1 MTGLL
6 AIFGLLAISAST
18 FLFPHSAYAASYIDV
33 SSNGDGASG
42 SGVVKLGKI
51 NPTNAGAQAMGSD
64 TLTIHTDCTAGYKV
78 YVSSQENQSTSLVN
92 SNATTPENPSAK
104 DLITAA
110 SNTLAEGVSPSTL
123 TSNTWGINGDSTEAG
138 NGLYYGL
145 PSFENSTAFPLIT
158 MSNVAEESTV
168 PIYYGVK
175 VDTSINPGTYSG
187 SVLYTVLINNS
198 CLDYTVVFNP
208 NVNSSSSQEITG
220 TMSDQSI
227 MYGETT
233 ALSPNAFSRSNYKFL
248 GWSTSSTGKTGTVV
262 NGVGTATDV
271 DYADEADV
279 LNLVSGGGIVTLYA
293 IWELALPTMQN
304 WEGCTALNTN
314 EYTTLV
320 DSRDGEKYVVKKLA
334 DGKCWM
340 VQNLRLI
347 NKTITPADSNV
358 SANFTVPT
366 STPAGSSWCTSDSSA
381 CDDKPLAYYD
391 ASTRSSY
398 GALYNWYTATA
409 GTGTYSTSS
418 STVSSSICPKGW
430 RLPTGGSG
438 GEFTALDIAWGGTG
452 SNRYDANTYSTF
464 IGNYNTGNN
473 GGFGLAGYIYGSSL
487 YNVGTYGDWWSSTA
501 SSSNGAYNLN
511 LYSGNTHV
519 YPQNNDRKYP
529 GYSVRCIMGPL
540 PTMQNTACSS
550 LPAGQTSTLPDARD
564 NQDYTI
570 YRWPTS
576 SGPSGMNG
584 YCIMTKDLSLGYV
597 TGGSTTAGGNLSLTT
612 DTSAAAGTITA
623 RTGTSDWSTTNSD
636 GNLQYINGPQSG
648 QEAYSSHSYY
658 SFGAAQKVCPKGWR
672 LPTNAEYSNIATFM
686 GGNNSTGS
694 STIRSAP
701 YNFVYGGYFYSGG
714 WSNVGS
720 VGHYWSSTQDGSSY
734 GYKLAFGSSYL
745 NTYNSYGK
753 HNGMSVRCISS

>member
-1 MTGLL
+1 
-6 AIFGLLAISAST
+6 
-18 FLFPHSAYAASYIDV
+18 
-33 SSNGDGASG
+33 
-42 SGVVKLGKI
+42 
-51 NPTNAGAQAMGSD
+51 
-64 TLTIHTDCTAGYKV
+64 
-78 YVSSQENQSTSLVN
+78 
-92 SNATTPENPSAK
+92 
-104 DLITAA
+104 
-110 SNTLAEGVSPSTL
+110 
-123 TSNTWGINGDSTEAG
+123 
-138 NGLYYGL
+138 
-145 PSFENSTAFPLIT
+145 

-208 NVNSSSSQEITG
+208 NVNSSSTSEITG

-233 ALSPNAFSRSNYKFL
+233 ALSQNAYTRAGYNFL

-262 NGVGTATDV
+262 NGIGTTADV

-347 NKTITPADSNV
+347 NKTLTPADSNV
-358 SANFTVPT
+358 SANFTVPA
-366 STPAGSSWCTSDSSA
+366 STPAGSSWCTSNSSA

-409 GTGTYSTSS
+409 GTGTYNTSS
-418 STVSSSICPKGW
+418 GTVSSSICPKGW
-430 RLPTGGSG
+430 RLPTGGAS
-438 GEFTALDIAWGGTG
+438 GEFAALDIAWGGTG
-452 SNRYDANTYSTF
+452 ANRSSANTYSTF
-464 IGNYNTGNN
+464 TGTYTTGSN
-473 GGFGLAGYIYGSSL
+473 GGFDLAGYIAGSSL
-487 YNVGTYGDWWSSTA
+487 NVVGENGYWWSSTA
-501 SSSNGAYNLN
+501 GSRNTAYR
-511 LYSGNTHV
+511 LYLGSGNTFV
-519 YPQNNDRKYP
+519 YPQDDSYKYS
-529 GYSVRCIMGPL
+529 GRSVRCIMEP

-576 SGPSGMNG
+576 SGPSRMKG

-597 TGGSTTAGGNLSLTT
+597 TGGSVTKDANLILTA

-623 RTGTSDWSTTNSD
+623 RPNSSGWSSTNSD
-636 GNLQYINGPQSG
+636 DNLQYANGPQSG
-648 QEAYSSHSYY
+648 KEAYSSHSYY

-672 LPTNAEYSNIATFM
+672 LPTKAEYDNIATFM
-686 GGNNSTGS
+686 GGGNSTGS
-694 STIRSAP
+694 STIRSNP
-701 YNFVYGGYFYSGG
+701 YNFVYGGYFASGG
-714 WSNVGS
+714 WGNVGS
-720 VGHYWSSTQDGSSY
+720 GGNYWSSTQYDSSDGYILYFNSSDLDAY
-734 GYKLAFGSSYL
+734 VSS
-745 NTYNSYGK
+745 K
-753 HNGMSVRCISS
+753 NGGRSVRCIAEPTMQSFDASTSLLNIGDMATLTDARDGEKYVVKRLPDGKVWMVQNLRLINKTITPADSNVSSNFTVPTSTPAGSSWCTSNSSACDDQPLAYYDASTRSSYGANYNWYTATAGTGKYETTSGNVSSSICPKGWRLPTGGSSGEF